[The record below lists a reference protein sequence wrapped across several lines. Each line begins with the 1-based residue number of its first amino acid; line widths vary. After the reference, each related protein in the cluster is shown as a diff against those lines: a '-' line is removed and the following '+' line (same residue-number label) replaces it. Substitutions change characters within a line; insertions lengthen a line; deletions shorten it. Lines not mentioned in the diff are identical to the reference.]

1 MDDKSDI
8 TFVPGDHALVFG
20 MFEDLVGV
28 EEEGGDGIRRAVV
41 IAGLFFVHIFF
52 RTNIIE

>member
-1 MDDKSDI
+1 MDNKSDI
-8 TFVPGDHALVFG
+8 TFVPRDHALVFG
-20 MFEDLVGV
+20 MFEDLVGF
-28 EEEGGDGIRRAVV
+28 EQEGGDGIRRAVV